1 MSNGK
6 GDKQRVRWSKKY
18 ADNYN
23 KIFKKRSKDGKN
35 NERRTEKKS
44 NVGNKKSKKEIR
56 KSIGESKEIT

>member
-44 NVGNKKSKKEIR
+44 NVSDIESIKEIR
-56 KSIGESKEIT
+56 KSKGKSKEIT

>member
-1 MSNGK
+1 MNGK

-35 NERRTEKKS
+35 NERRAEEKNNNGSKKS
-44 NVGNKKSKKEIR
+44 NKEVQKSKGK
-56 KSIGESKEIT
+56 SKEIT